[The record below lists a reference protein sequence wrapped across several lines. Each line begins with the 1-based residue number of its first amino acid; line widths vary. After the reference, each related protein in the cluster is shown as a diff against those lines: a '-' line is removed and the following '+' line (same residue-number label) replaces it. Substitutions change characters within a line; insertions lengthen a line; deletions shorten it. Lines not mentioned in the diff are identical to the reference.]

1 MSDTAQSEMLM
12 PKRSEPNRGIHPKPR
27 LPAPSAIVV
36 IGGLSVLSWA
46 AVLSVIVALRYDP

>member
-1 MSDTAQSEMLM
+1 MPQSEMLM

-27 LPAPSAIVV
+27 LPTPSAIVV